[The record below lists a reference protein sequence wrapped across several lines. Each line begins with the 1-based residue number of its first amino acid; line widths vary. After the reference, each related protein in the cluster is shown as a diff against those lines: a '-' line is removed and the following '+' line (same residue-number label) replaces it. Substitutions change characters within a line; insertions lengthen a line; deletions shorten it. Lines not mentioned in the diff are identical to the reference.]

1 MRRGIHLFA
10 ILNLVLVAL
19 APPVA
24 GQETVPLP
32 VRKVVLYK
40 NGMGYFEHVGAIRG
54 RQTVEIVLPSAQL
67 NDVLKSLT
75 VIDLGRGQ
83 VTGVTY
89 DSTAPLGRRLRELP
103 IDLNKAGGLVGFLN
117 QIRGTEV
124 EIRAPGGT
132 VRGKI
137 MGAELRTRSTG
148 PGATVQ
154 VVEVGIFTTAGEL
167 RLVDLESAGALRL
180 TESALAGDVRRY
192 LDLVNS
198 GHQRDVRR
206 LAIHTVGSGQRDLYV
221 SYTSEAPIWKTTYR
235 VVLDPKQKP
244 LLQGWAIVDNT
255 TPMDWENVE
264 LSLVAGAP
272 VSFIQNL
279 SQPVYARR
287 PVVPLPQ
294 GVQVTPQTHEATLEV
309 GRGEVVAGVPGGQAG
324 GMIGG
329 VLRGIPSAAL
339 EADRPEAFAAR
350 KMRMRS
356 SDVSVNAAAP
366 PALGEALRQA
376 VPAGAQ
382 AQALGEQFEYKLRQP
397 VTIRRNQSALLPIL
411 HTEVEGEKV
420 SLFNE
425 ANGRQR
431 PWLAVWLKNSSGL
444 TLDAGSFTVIDTNAF
459 AGEGLTETIN
469 PGESRLLS
477 YALDLGVEVTTNR
490 KSDRQRVE
498 RVEIHR
504 GVLRM
509 HRKVVE
515 KKTYTIRNNS
525 QKART
530 VVVEHPVRNG
540 WELVE
545 TAKPTESS
553 SSYHRFKLAVEP
565 KTTTELAVKEEN
577 PQQTTYAL
585 TNITPEQI
593 ALWVRQRS
601 IDREIEQALARIVAK
616 KNEINELNKKIA
628 ALEAEQTEIF
638 RDQER
643 VRENLRRMGRTPE
656 EANLRQRYIRQ
667 LEQQENRLAA
677 LRTQRAQ
684 LQSARAAAQKQL
696 DQMLQNLSF
705 DRKL

>member
-1 MRRGIHLFA
+1 M
-10 ILNLVLVAL
+10 
-19 APPVA
+19 
-24 GQETVPLP
+24 
-32 VRKVVLYK
+32 
-40 NGMGYFEHVGAIRG
+40 
-54 RQTVEIVLPSAQL
+54 S
-67 NDVLKSLT
+67 
-75 VIDLGRGQ
+75 
-83 VTGVTY
+83 
-89 DSTAPLGRRLRELP
+89 
-103 IDLNKAGGLVGFLN
+103 
-117 QIRGTEV
+117 
-124 EIRAPGGT
+124 
-132 VRGKI
+132 
-137 MGAELRTRSTG
+137 
-148 PGATVQ
+148 
-154 VVEVGIFTTAGEL
+154 
-167 RLVDLESAGALRL
+167 GALRAPREVEACEARKL
-180 TESALAGDVRRY
+180 RAADV
-192 LDLVNS
+192 
-198 GHQRDVRR
+198 
-206 LAIHTVGSGQRDLYV
+206 
-221 SYTSEAPIWKTTYR
+221 
-235 VVLDPKQKP
+235 
-244 LLQGWAIVDNT
+244 
-255 TPMDWENVE
+255 
-264 LSLVAGAP
+264 LSL
-272 VSFIQNL
+272 
-279 SQPVYARR
+279 
-287 PVVPLPQ
+287 PLPA
-294 GVQVTPQTHEATLEV
+294 P
-309 GRGEVVAGVPGGQAG
+309 
-324 GMIGG
+324 
-329 VLRGIPSAAL
+329 
-339 EADRPEAFAAR
+339 
-350 KMRMRS
+350 
-356 SDVSVNAAAP
+356 P

-376 VPAGAQ
+376 PPAGAQ

-397 VTIRRNQSALLPIL
+397 VTIQRNQSALLPIL

-525 QKART
+525 QKVRT

-545 TAKPTESS
+545 TAKPDESS
-553 SSYHRFKLAVEP
+553 ASYHRFKLEAKS
-565 KTTTELAVKEEN
+565 KTNTELVVREEN

-616 KNEINELNKKIA
+616 KNEINGLNQKIT
-628 ALEAEQTEIF
+628 ALEAEQAEIF
-638 RDQER
+638 NDQNR

-677 LRTQRAQ
+677 LRTERAR
-684 LQSARAAAQKQL
+684 LQSARAAGQKQL